1 MRVSRSNQGP
11 RIDRGRWG
19 LEGVRGKGMGRIGS
33 SRKREVWRNWG
44 NERVRRA
51 MGKSCFR
58 AEGERKGWNRRRGGG
73 GERQFFGIS
82 GRRKGFLLSNGKETR
97 ERSAIISEDADGLIW
112 FADRSASIR
121 ERTAVDS
128 VVIKGIEWRT
138 E

>member
-1 MRVSRSNQGP
+1 
-11 RIDRGRWG
+11 
-19 LEGVRGKGMGRIGS
+19 
-33 SRKREVWRNWG
+33 
-44 NERVRRA
+44 

-82 GRRKGFLLSNGKETR
+82 GRRKGFLLSNGKEMR
-97 ERSAIISEDADGLIW
+97 ERSAIILEDADGLIW

-121 ERTAVDS
+121 ERRAVDS

>member
-1 MRVSRSNQGP
+1 M
-11 RIDRGRWG
+11 
-19 LEGVRGKGMGRIGS
+19 
-33 SRKREVWRNWG
+33 
-44 NERVRRA
+44 RRA